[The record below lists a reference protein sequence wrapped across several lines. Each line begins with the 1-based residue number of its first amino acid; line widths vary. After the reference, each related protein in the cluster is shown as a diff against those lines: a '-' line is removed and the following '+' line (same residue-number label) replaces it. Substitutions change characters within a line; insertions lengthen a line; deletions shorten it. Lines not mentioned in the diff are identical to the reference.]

1 MSAILEKLADFIL
14 KDYSYIFILLL
25 GILAG
30 VWLRR
35 HDLKEY
41 IDILRNWIDDMRT
54 KDSAQVAE
62 IVRLNKEI
70 AKLRTTLEDVQAR
83 LVDEG
88 PAIGE
93 G

>member
-1 MSAILEKLADFIL
+1 
-14 KDYSYIFILLL
+14 
-25 GILAG
+25 
-30 VWLRR
+30 
-35 HDLKEY
+35 
-41 IDILRNWIDDMRT
+41 MRT

-93 G
+93 GNSDSGRGPVSPETGDPFPVSSEGSRPCWNQRGRPSMRKKAGGQ